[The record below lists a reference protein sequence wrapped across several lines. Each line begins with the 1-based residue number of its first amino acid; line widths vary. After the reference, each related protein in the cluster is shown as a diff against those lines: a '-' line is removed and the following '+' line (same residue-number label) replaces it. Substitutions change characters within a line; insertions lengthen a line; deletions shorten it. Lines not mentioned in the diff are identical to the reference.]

1 MLLDVSRSGA
11 RLCFNTPAE
20 LEGGEMIALHAEAGP
35 FDVVFAGREARV
47 MWADGPQAGLA
58 FARPVEGDLEAMTRA
73 VGGNRA

>member
-1 MLLDVSRSGA
+1 
-11 RLCFNTPAE
+11 
-20 LEGGEMIALHAEAGP
+20 MIALHAEAGP